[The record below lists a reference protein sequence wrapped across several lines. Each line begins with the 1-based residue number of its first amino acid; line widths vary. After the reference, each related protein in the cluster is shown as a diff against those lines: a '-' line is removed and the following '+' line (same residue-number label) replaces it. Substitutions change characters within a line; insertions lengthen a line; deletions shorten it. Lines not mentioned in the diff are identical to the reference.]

1 MHRGTHDFYSE
12 DEEHDEFLA
21 PCPTCGRRTDKK
33 DGKTSGMGRRNKNQ
47 HDVEACHRMLQDIQ
61 RQTGAFAQ
69 WTTTVLSAVHSLGER
84 LEEVAR
90 SVDRVAD
97 ALRDQGVRDAIDTGR
112 VTSDVHRR
120 HLELAQTYRAL
131 VTQSLRDLGR
141 VLCPKESD
149 EGRAELARRRARAV
163 AHLVRFLFQP
173 LDQPVSGPPEEIVDR
188 LRELGL
194 ATGGTQFHH
203 QFAAVFSRAA
213 ALREDVAGLALTA
226 GLDFDVDP
234 TALSADD
241 YQPWEQQQADGA
253 QPEFLVAPAY
263 VVGGDRPRTFS
274 PPIVFTT
281 PADRP

>member
-1 MHRGTHDFYSE
+1 MHRGTHDFGSGN
-12 DEEHDEFLA
+12 EEHNEFLE
-21 PCPTCGRRTDKK
+21 PCPTCGRGTDKK
-33 DGKTSGMGRRNKNQ
+33 DGKTSVLGRRNKNQ

-61 RQTGAFAQ
+61 RQTDALTLRTDA
-69 WTTTVLSAVHSLGER
+69 LLRAVHGLGER
-84 LEEVAR
+84 LDAVVR
-90 SVDRVAD
+90 NVDRVAD

-120 HLELAQTYRAL
+120 HLELAENYWAL
-131 VTQSLRDLGR
+131 VTQSLRNLGR

-163 AHLVRFLFQP
+163 AHLVRFLLQP
-173 LDQPVSGPPEEIVDR
+173 LDRPVSGPPEEIVDR